1 MCIIHMWDNVPRQP
15 QRADPG
21 EESIAWK
28 SRLCIGKRAWSAFS
42 LPNSSTIICAWSS
55 YATIGSFAQGT
66 ARVENGEM
74 TVLFDDANL
83 ARSVKAGM
91 DITVGDVTSTVKSV
105 GRSESGAVFAL
116 ADTILADGVYD
127 ARVTYRQTQVIT
139 LLFN

>member
-1 MCIIHMWDNVPRQP
+1 MELLCHHRQL
-15 QRADPG
+15 RAG
-21 EESIAWK
+21 Y
-28 SRLCIGKRAWSAFS
+28 G
-42 LPNSSTIICAWSS
+42 
-55 YATIGSFAQGT
+55 
-66 ARVENGEM
+66 
-74 TVLFDDANL
+74 
-83 ARSVKAGM
+83 SVKAGM

>member
-1 MCIIHMWDNVPRQP
+1 MWDYVPRQP

-42 LPNSSTIICAWSS
+42 LPNSSTIICASPIPRSS